1 MLSLFYFEFPSKQ
14 VTKWTFFLVQYLLL
28 EMLFICLHLKKTQYF
43 KFLFPPIEQS
53 IIERF
58 IYVAVILPTSAVR
71 ELPIRV
77 NNAIDVECTDLLFTG
92 HFFLLCSKDLYYY
105 IWPSDISFTNY
116 KQHSQVVGIKSK
128 NITLAFGFVNL
139 VKKIPLKDPNKI
151 FKKNQEH
158 ENSSTS

>member
-1 MLSLFYFEFPSKQ
+1 MNIFFGTIFAIRNVIYLPTFE
-14 VTKWTFFLVQYLLL
+14 
-28 EMLFICLHLKKTQYF
+28 KKTQYF

-105 IWPSDISFTNY
+105 I
-116 KQHSQVVGIKSK
+116 
-128 NITLAFGFVNL
+128 
-139 VKKIPLKDPNKI
+139 
-151 FKKNQEH
+151 
-158 ENSSTS
+158 